1 MEVDPYSEEIKENE
15 PKSSSSEESSS
26 LKTDDLDSEKYK
38 DGTEER
44 KKKKRKRKKYLK
56 REPTEEELRKFV
68 KIKVNYVAKN
78 HIWYFIVKLKG
89 FKAICQRYTS
99 KYFTLM
105 ANGDRGFQ
113 SGLLGEIILNFHY

>member
-1 MEVDPYSEEIKENE
+1 MAQFPCWKCDNKEQCSSKEILVTDEELKNSTSNGLTVKDSNMEVDPYSEEIKENE

-78 HIWYFIVKLKG
+78 HI
-89 FKAICQRYTS
+89 
-99 KYFTLM
+99 
-105 ANGDRGFQ
+105 
-113 SGLLGEIILNFHY
+113 